1 MILIKSYSNREVIW
15 IFTVICAVILSP
27 IMGIAGENKEKAPPK
42 PITTNNPNISIHE
55 LEFRLRPLTKDDLSI
70 EADGWLKV

>member
-42 PITTNNPNISIHE
+42 PM
-55 LEFRLRPLTKDDLSI
+55 
-70 EADGWLKV
+70 AG